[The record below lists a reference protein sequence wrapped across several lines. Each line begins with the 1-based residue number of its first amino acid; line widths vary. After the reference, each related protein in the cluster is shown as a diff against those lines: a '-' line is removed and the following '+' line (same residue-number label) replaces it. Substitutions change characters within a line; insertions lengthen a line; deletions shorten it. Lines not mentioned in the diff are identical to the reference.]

1 MSPLRSTSAVP
12 YWLGYVTLLV
22 FVAGIRAGGMWTWL
36 PVLFV
41 FAALPLMDALSAPHL
56 AYRDDRP
63 GRWIYDL
70 PLLAWPAVQV
80 LAGVLALRAVGRE
93 TTTPLGA
100 IGIVSSLGLLSGS
113 VGINVAHEL
122 MHRSGRLERGL
133 AELLMTLVAYP
144 HFCIEHVLGHHKNV
158 ATPRDPATAR
168 LGESVYAFVSRVLP
182 ESLASA
188 WRLEKRR
195 AERLGLT
202 PFGVRDRR
210 ARQPLLLAAVVGV
223 VGFAFGGLGLA
234 VFLGQAI
241 VAVALLES
249 INYLEHYGL
258 RRREV
263 KPGQYERVEPRHAWS
278 SSHRFSNWYLFNL
291 SRHADHHMIA
301 SRPYEQLQ
309 PRQDGPELPAGYSAM
324 LLLAWYPPAWFRV
337 MDSRARRWAGDA

>member
-1 MSPLRSTSAVP
+1 MSQPRSPSVVP

-41 FAALPLMDALSAPHL
+41 FAALPLMDALAAPHV

-70 PLLAWPAVQV
+70 PLLAWPVLQV
-80 LAGVLALRAVGRE
+80 LAGVLALRAVERAI
-93 TTTPLGA
+93 TTPLVA

-122 MHRSGRLERGL
+122 MHRNGRLERGL

-144 HFCIEHVLGHHKNV
+144 HFCVEHVLGHHKHV

-168 LGESVYAFVSRVLP
+168 LGESVFAFFVRVIP
-182 ESLASA
+182 GSLKSA
-188 WRLEKRR
+188 WRLEG
-195 AERLGLT
+195 ERVERSGLT
-202 PFGVRDRR
+202 AFGWRDRR
-210 ARQPLLLAAVVGV
+210 ARQPLLLAAAIGV
-223 VGFAFGGLGLA
+223 VGASFGGVGLL
-234 VFLGQAI
+234 VFLGQAV
-241 VAVALLES
+241 VAVGLLES

-263 KPGQYERVEPRHAWS
+263 MPGQYERVAPRHAWS

-291 SRHADHHMIA
+291 ARHADHHMVA
-301 SRPYEQLQ
+301 SRPYEQL
-309 PRQDGPELPAGYSAM
+309 RTGRDEPELPAGYSAM
-324 LLLAWYPPAWFRV
+324 LLLAWCPPAWFRV
-337 MDSRARRWAGDA
+337 MDPRARRWARDA

>member
-1 MSPLRSTSAVP
+1 MSQLRSTSAVP

-22 FVAGIRAGGMWTWL
+22 FVAGIQAGGMWTWL

-41 FAALPLMDALSAPHL
+41 FVALPLMDALAAPHV

-70 PLLAWPAVQV
+70 PLFAWPALQV
-80 LAGVLALRAVGRE
+80 LAGVLALGAVGRE
-93 TTTPLGA
+93 TTTPLA
-100 IGIVSSLGLLSGS
+100 TIGIVSSLGLLSGS

-168 LGESVYAFVSRVLP
+168 LGESVYAFVGRVVP

-195 AERLGLT
+195 VDRLGLT

-210 ARQPLLLAAVVGV
+210 ARQPVLLAAVMGV
-223 VGFAFGGLGLA
+223 VGYAFGGPGLA

-241 VAVALLES
+241 VAVALLEA

-291 SRHADHHMIA
+291 ARHADHHMIA
-301 SRPYEQLQ
+301 ARPYEQLR
-309 PRQDGPELPAGYSAM
+309 PLDHGPELPAGYSAM

-337 MDSRARRWAGDA
+337 MNPRARRLAEDA